1 MEKLYNAETK
11 MYKGYPTLRKL
22 GVVGKNS
29 ESTPFVWNGVDMRM
43 ESCYTEGPTHAV
55 IRERES
61 GKILSTVGENE
72 FFYSFY
78 MENGTAYVLGTKVEE
93 PIKNTIMIYESTDLV
108 NWKGRKLLDNP
119 GWNYFNTSLTKGPDG
134 YVLLI
139 EANQPFEYS
148 GPGPYDFTLFFATS
162 KDMVHWEHM
171 DPNLGFSKER
181 YMGGPWFHYSNGW
194 YYLISVTKL
203 PLKRY
208 TNCIYRTK
216 DFHDWEAGIYNP
228 IMMPDNMDRVIS
240 PLAHGL
246 TEEDM
251 QKVATHFNINNSDVD
266 MCDWKDGKTLM
277 VYNTGNQ
284 LGTSGFLA
292 EAVYDGTMDQYLAAC
307 FDE

>member
-1 MEKLYNAETK
+1 MEKLYTK
-11 MYKGYPTLRKL
+11 DTRMYKGYPELRKL
-22 GVVGKNS
+22 GVVGKNT

-43 ESCYTEGPTHAV
+43 ESCYKEGPTHAV

-93 PIKNTIMIYESTDLV
+93 PIKNTIMIYESRDLV

-119 GWNYFNTSLTKGPDG
+119 GWNYFNTSLTKGPEG

-228 IMMPDNMDRVIS
+228 IMMPSNMDRVIS

-246 TEEDM
+246 SEEDM
-251 QKVATHFNINNSDVD
+251 QKIATHFNINNSDID

-284 LGTSGFLA
+284 LGEGYLA

>member
-1 MEKLYNAETK
+1 
-11 MYKGYPTLRKL
+11 
-22 GVVGKNS
+22 
-29 ESTPFVWNGVDMRM
+29 
-43 ESCYTEGPTHAV
+43 
-55 IRERES
+55 
-61 GKILSTVGENE
+61 
-72 FFYSFY
+72 
-78 MENGTAYVLGTKVEE
+78 
-93 PIKNTIMIYESTDLV
+93 
-108 NWKGRKLLDNP
+108 
-119 GWNYFNTSLTKGPDG
+119 
-134 YVLLI
+134 VLLI

-162 KDMVHWEHM
+162 KDMIHWEHM

-228 IMMPDNMDRVIS
+228 IMMPDNMDRMIS
-240 PLAHGL
+240 PLAHEL

-251 QKVATHFNINNSDVD
+251 QKIATHFNINNSDVD
-266 MCDWKDGKTLM
+266 MCDWNGKTLM
-277 VYNTGNQ
+277 VYHTGNQ
-284 LGTSGFLA
+284 LCEGYLA
-292 EAVYDGTMDQYLAAC
+292 EAVYDGTMDQFLAAC